1 MSQLPAAP
9 PKNRPRELR
18 AWCFYD
24 WANSVYSLVIAT
36 AVFPIYYLAIT
47 PERVSILGA
56 EFNRVSLRSYTISL
70 AYLLIV
76 LLGPLLAGRA
86 DARRQKKRFLMFA
99 CYAGATSCAGLFFF
113 TGDSIYLG
121 LGLFVSATFF
131 FALSDQFY
139 NSFLPEV
146 ATPDRFDQL
155 SARGYSLGYMGS
167 VILLVAS
174 LVIIQ
179 KPDWFGMEAGS
190 ATRLSFVLTG
200 VWWAVFG
207 TYTFRHLRNDHE
219 TEARANVRTGFQELL
234 YCLRRVPSIPLLGRF
249 LLTFFFYNMGLQTVM
264 NVATDFGTDEL
275 KLESGSLIVALLLIQ
290 LIAIGGAY
298 FFAIL
303 SEKKGNVYAL
313 KVAVLMWTGI
323 IVYAWFIETAAE
335 FYGLGAA
342 VGWVMGGTQSTS
354 RAAYSRLLPQD
365 KEGGASF
372 FSFYSVLDK
381 VAVIVGTFCFGFVN
395 EQTGSMRYAI
405 IFLALFFAVG
415 YLLLALTRWQGRLAR
430 GDEG

>member
-1 MSQLPAAP
+1 MVQPAAP

-36 AVFPIYYLAIT
+36 AIFPIYYFAVT
-47 PERVSILGA
+47 PPQVALLGGSID
-56 EFNRVSLRSYTISL
+56 RVSLRSYAISV

-86 DARRQKKRFLMFA
+86 DARRQKKAYLRMA
-99 CYAGATSCAGLFFF
+99 CYAGATSCVGLFWF

-139 NSFLPEV
+139 NSFLPEI

-155 SARGYSLGYMGS
+155 SARGYSLGYVGS

-174 LVIIQ
+174 LVMVQ
-179 KPDWFGMEAGS
+179 QPAWVGLEAGS
-190 ATRLSFVLTG
+190 ATRVSFVLTG
-200 VWWAVFG
+200 LWWAGFG
-207 TYTFRHLRNDHE
+207 TYTFRHLRADRE
-219 TEARANVRTGFQELL
+219 TAAATPPRSGFAELL
-234 YCLRRVPSIPLLGRF
+234 HCLRQVPSIPLLGRF
-249 LLTFFFYNMGLQTVM
+249 LLTFLCYNMGLQTVM
-264 NVATDFGTDEL
+264 NVATDFGTEEL
-275 KLESGSLIVALLLIQ
+275 KLEAGSLILALLLIQ
-290 LIAIGGAY
+290 LIAVGGAY
-298 FFAIL
+298 FFAML
-303 SEKKGNVYAL
+303 SEKKGNIFAL
-313 KVAVLMWTGI
+313 KTAVLMWVGI
-323 IVYAWFIETAAE
+323 IVYAWFVDSAAE

-354 RAAYSRLLPQD
+354 RAAYSRLLPP
-365 KEGGASF
+365 EVAGNASF

-381 VAVIVGTFCFGFVN
+381 VAVIVGTFSFGLVN
-395 EQTGSMRYAI
+395 QLTGSMRNAI
-405 IFLALFFAVG
+405 IFLALFFVAG
-415 YLLLALTRWQGRLAR
+415 FALLALTRWRGRLAV
-430 GDEG
+430 GDPSA